1 MEILSW
7 KLINLL
13 CEQHLIFI
21 DSEFKIFLEILN
33 ILD

>member
-1 MEILSW
+1 MILPW
-7 KLINLL
+7 TLINQL
-13 CEQHLIFI
+13 CEEHLIFI